1 MRRLLI
7 PFGVG
12 LFLLASLP
20 AAAQSKG
27 EVGHPPVVELPSSW
41 RGEWVSDDGEF
52 RYSFVLS
59 LFQSPQSEAFVEGAF
74 EWTLEEGPG
83 PYQGRL
89 GETAIEW
96 VTGRPLGRSRMLIL
110 AGYAVSDSTLIA
122 ADAYRLVMSGDAIG
136 GSTRGNEGLW
146 LNALAGVRIRE

>member
-7 PFGVG
+7 PFGIG
-12 LFLLASLP
+12 LLLLASVP

-27 EVGHPPVVELPSSW
+27 PAGHPPDLELPSAW
-41 RGEWVSDDGEF
+41 RGEWISDDGEF

-59 LFQSPQSEAFVEGAF
+59 LIRSPQSDAFVEGSF
-74 EWTLEEGPG
+74 EWTLEEAPG
-83 PYQGRL
+83 PYQDRL
-89 GETAIEW
+89 GETAVEW
-96 VTGRPLGRSRMLIL
+96 VSGRPLGRSRMLIL

-122 ADAYRLVMSGDAIG
+122 ADAYRLVVSGDAIG